1 MKIVCVSASNVR
13 HAGEASTSLRVC
25 RLLGDLIHRHDSGAA
40 VETVRLVD
48 YDLKPCVGC
57 GKCFRVGRC
66 AEDEAFNE
74 VYSRLVGA
82 DGLFVV
88 SAHYAPIPARLS
100 MLLEKVEQLAFLP
113 RFHDAERRSP
123 LYRKPVGIVG
133 HGGGIEDLYLLE
145 AFQVAYLPGWVPER
159 EFAVVLQDSETN
171 QRYEVEIQL
180 GATDESHIIR
190 TIEYWDIERK
200 RYPQYDHCAAIVA
213 EDITSR
219 FLNVISLFNGFIPSS
234 PSS

>member
-133 HGGGIEDLYLLE
+133 HGGGIEEVARCYKGLALDPVANALSWPAETEDLYLLE

-190 TIEYWDIERK
+190 TIEY
-200 RYPQYDHCAAIVA
+200 
-213 EDITSR
+213 
-219 FLNVISLFNGFIPSS
+219 
-234 PSS
+234 